1 MLFAISLTLFAMSL
15 ILVAIVLLLV
25 EIKNIPVEIKFM
37 TVVVSFISVETILAL
52 VDDLFSR
59 VESKISHTFYKKEPI
74 CIKTKVSDS
83 LLLDL
88 VLEKYPFISSFV
100 KIISLTHTFS
110 YPHQLFPCKYTK
122 K

>member
-1 MLFAISLTLFAMSL
+1 MSL

-37 TVVVSFISVETILAL
+37 TVVVSFILVEMILAL
-52 VDDLFSR
+52 VDDLFLILQS
-59 VESKISHTFYKKEPI
+59 SIYYAFYKKEPI
-74 CIKTKVSDS
+74 CIKMKVSDS
-83 LLLDL
+83 LLLVL
-88 VLEKYPFISSFV
+88 VLEKYPFMSSFV

-110 YPHQLFPCKYTK
+110 YLHQLFLCKYTK